1 MFGDF
6 SKMGEGIDALNT
18 KFDRIVELL
27 ETIARNT
34 TPPAAAE
41 PEEERR
47 HG

>member
-6 SKMGEGIDALNT
+6 SKMGEGIDALNA

-27 ETIARNT
+27 EIIAQNT

-41 PEEERR
+41 PNEERR